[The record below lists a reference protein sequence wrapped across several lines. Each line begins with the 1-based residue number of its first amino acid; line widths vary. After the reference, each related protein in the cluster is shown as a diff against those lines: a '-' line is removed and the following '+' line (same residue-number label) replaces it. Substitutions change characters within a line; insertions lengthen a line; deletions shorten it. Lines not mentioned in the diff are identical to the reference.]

1 MVLKKV
7 PHFASH
13 TWAASLALPEVAV
26 CPAEPCDA
34 RQAHLGPAT
43 LHQLFH
49 NLPWEAPLVASTP

>member
-34 RQAHLGPAT
+34 R
-43 LHQLFH
+43 
-49 NLPWEAPLVASTP
+49 